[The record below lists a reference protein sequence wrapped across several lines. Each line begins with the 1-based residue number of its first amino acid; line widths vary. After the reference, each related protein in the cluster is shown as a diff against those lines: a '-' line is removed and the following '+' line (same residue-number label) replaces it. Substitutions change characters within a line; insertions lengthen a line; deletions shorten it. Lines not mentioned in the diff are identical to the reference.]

1 LLIKQAIKLYCD
13 LFISIGRIIMKKLLP
28 LSAALLASA
37 VTIAQPKQPA
47 QNDSLYAGF
56 TTPPNSAKP
65 RVWWHWMQ
73 GNITKEGIRKDLM
86 WMYRSGI
93 GGFQN
98 FDANLATPQVV
109 EKRLIYMTPEWKDA
123 YRFMTKLVDSL
134 HLEMG
139 IAGSPGWSESGG
151 PWVKPEDG
159 MKKIV
164 WTVTRVKGGATGIN
178 VPKPSD
184 IAGPFQNIPKQPEFG
199 TSGGAEATPSYY
211 KDVAIIAYKLPDAD
225 KSLSELGALVT
236 SSGGNFNLQQLTDG
250 DLGKT
255 SLLPPDTTKGFAW
268 IQFAFPQPQTIRA
281 ITMVGGGNGG
291 NFGFGGDARDAR
303 TLEASDD
310 GTNFRTICTIPIGAV
325 LQQTITIPETTAKYF
340 RITLKTPPPI
350 MDMAAMF
357 MGTKPAPP
365 KPSPGTEIAEIVLHP
380 IVHVNMFEEKDAFAP
395 ATGLYQKATPSTN
408 DIINTTD
415 VIDLTNKLNADGT
428 LNWSAPAG
436 NWNVVR
442 FGYSLTGIT
451 NHPAT
456 PEATGLEVDKLDP
469 VAVKNYFT
477 TYIDSY
483 KDATGGL
490 MGSKGGLQYMVTD
503 SWEAGAQNWTPNFMQ
518 EFRKRRGYSM
528 LPWMPVLTGHVVK
541 SAEASD
547 NFLWD
552 FRKTL
557 SDLVAEYHYDALTSI
572 LAQYGMKRYTES
584 HEAGR
589 ALIADGMEVK
599 RKAAVPMS
607 AMWTP
612 NLMMNGGDQTGY
624 QADDRES
631 ASVAHLYGQNIAAAE
646 SMTAFGLGGA
656 AYSYAPENLKPTADL
671 EFASGINRFMIH
683 STVHQPVDDKIPG
696 LSLGPFGQWFNRHE
710 TWADNAK
717 AWTTYIARTAYMLQ
731 QGKFVAD
738 IVYYYGEDN
747 NITALFGR
755 KLPDIPEGY
764 NYDFI
769 NADALINLLYV
780 KDGKLVTPS
789 GMSYQ
794 VLVLDSNARRMSLPV
809 LRKIRD
815 LVNAGATVTG
825 IKPESTPSLE
835 DDQQE
840 FQSLVNEVWGAGNAK
855 VTTGKA
861 LSEVLPAQNIQ
872 PDFGYQMS
880 DVGGGQTSS
889 IPNIKSA
896 ILYVHRKL
904 ADGDLYWVNNRTD
917 KAETVEASFRVTG
930 KAPQIWHAETGKT
943 EDASYTIANGI
954 TRVTLPLTPNDAV
967 FVVFRNNT
975 TQISYTVPQTTE
987 KDLITVEGSW
997 NVAFQ
1002 LNRGAPASAT
1012 FDQLTSYTANT
1023 DAGIKYFS
1031 GTATYTKTIDAPA
1044 NWFSNKG
1051 QLWLDLGDVK
1061 NLAEIIV
1068 NGKSLGV
1075 IWKHPFRVDV
1085 TNALKQGANK
1095 VEIKVTN
1102 LWVNRIIGDA
1112 QPDVTNKITYTSMP
1126 FYQANSPL
1134 LPSGLLGPV
1143 KVVSVGR

>member
-1 LLIKQAIKLYCD
+1 
-13 LFISIGRIIMKKLLP
+13 MKKITI
-28 LSAALLASA
+28 LSAALLASTA
-37 VTIAQPKQPA
+37 LFAQPQQPA
-47 QNDSLYAGF
+47 PNDSLYQHF
-56 TTPPNSAKP
+56 TTPPSSAKP

-73 GNITKEGIRKDLM
+73 GNITKDGIRKDLM
-86 WMYRSGI
+86 WMHHSGI

-109 EKRLIYMTPEWKDA
+109 EKRLVYMTPEWKDA
-123 YRFMTKLVDSL
+123 YRFMAKITDSL

-151 PWVKPEDG
+151 PWVQPQDG
-159 MKKIV
+159 MKKVV
-164 WTVTRVKGGATGIN
+164 WTETRVRGGATNIT
-178 VPKPSD
+178 VPKPSG
-184 IAGPFQNIPKQPEFG
+184 ITGPFQNIPKQPEFG
-199 TSGGAEATPSYY
+199 MSNATEEVPGFY
-211 KDVAIIAYKLPDAD
+211 KDIAVIAYKLPDAD
-225 KSLSELGALVT
+225 KALSELGAVVT
-236 SSGGNFNLQQLTDG
+236 SSGGNFNVQQLTDG
-250 DLGKT
+250 DLAKT
-255 SLLPPDTTKGFAW
+255 TLLPTDTVKGFAW
-268 IQFAFPQPQTIRA
+268 IQFAFPQPQTIQS
-281 ITMVGGGNGG
+281 ITMVGGGNAG
-291 NFGFGGDARDAR
+291 NFGFGGDAKDAR

-310 GTNFRTICTIPIGAV
+310 GTNFKAICTIPIGAI
-325 LQQTITIPETTAKYF
+325 LQQTINIPVTTAKYF
-340 RITLKTPPPI
+340 RVTVKNPPPI
-350 MDMAAMF
+350 IDLTAMF

-380 IVHVNMFEEKDAFAP
+380 IARVNMFEEKDAFAP
-395 ATGLYQKATPSTN
+395 ATALYQKATAPAN
-408 DIINTTD
+408 DVVNTTD
-415 VIDLTNKLNADGT
+415 VVDLANKLNADGT

-436 NWNVVR
+436 NWNIVR

-477 TYIDSY
+477 TYLDSY

-490 MGSKGGLQYMVTD
+490 MGSKGGLQYLVTD
-503 SWEAGAQNWTPNFMQ
+503 SWEAGAQNWTPNMLQ
-518 EFRKRRGYSM
+518 EFQKRRGYSM

-541 SAEASD
+541 SAEASEQ
-547 NFLWD
+547 FLWD

-557 SDLVAEYHYDALTSI
+557 SDLVAEYHYDALTNI

-584 HEAGR
+584 HESGR

-631 ASVAHLYGQNIAAAE
+631 ASVAHIYGQNLAAAE

-717 AWTTYIARTAYMLQ
+717 TWTTYLARTSYMLQ
-731 QGKFVAD
+731 QGKFAAD

-747 NITALFGR
+747 NITALFGK

-769 NADALINLLYV
+769 NADALVNLLSV

-794 VLVLDSNARRMSLPV
+794 VLVLDSNARKMSLPV

-815 LVNAGATVTG
+815 LVKAGAAIAG
-825 IKPESTPSLE
+825 MKPESDPSLA
-835 DDQQE
+835 DDSTE
-840 FQSLVNEVWGAGNAK
+840 FHNIVNEIWNSNNAK
-855 VTTGKA
+855 VLTGKM
-861 LSEVLPAQNIQ
+861 LSEVMPALNVQ
-872 PDFGYQMS
+872 PDFVYTKPDQ
-880 DVGGGQTSS
+880 
-889 IPNIKSA
+889 NIKL
-896 ILYVHRKL
+896 LYVHRKL
-904 ADGDLYWVNNRTD
+904 NDGDLYWVNNRSNNAT
-917 KAETVEASFRVTG
+917 TIEASFRVTG
-930 KAPQIWHAETGKT
+930 KAPQIWHPETGET

-954 TRVTLPLTPNDAV
+954 TKVALPLTPNDAV

-975 TQISYTVPQTTE
+975 TNTSFTVPPTTE
-987 KDLITVEGSW
+987 KELATVEGSW

-1002 LNRGAPASAT
+1002 PNRGAPGNAT
-1012 FDQLTSYTANT
+1012 FDKLISYTDNT

-1031 GTATYTKTIDAPA
+1031 GIATYTKTIDAPA
-1044 NWFSNKG
+1044 SWFSNKE

-1061 NLAEIIV
+1061 NLAEVIV

-1075 IWKHPFRVDV
+1075 IWKHPFKADI
-1085 TNALKQGANK
+1085 TSALKQGANK

-1112 QPDVTNKITYTSMP
+1112 QPGVTNKITYTSMP

-1143 KVVSVGR
+1143 KIVSVTR